1 VGRFPKGVS
10 VWKKGWME
18 KKGGDGVQKIMVL
31 VTLAIICG
39 ASWLGVKDTRGEDY
53 ERGKALFNEK
63 CQLCHGLKGDRNGPA
78 AAAYSPKP
86 ANFTDPKFWKDNPGK
101 EINNAIKNGYQAMP
115 AVDMK
120 ADEIKAIIDYMMHAF
135 KK

>member
-1 VGRFPKGVS
+1 MHKFIVFAA
-10 VWKKGWME
+10 
-18 KKGGDGVQKIMVL
+18 
-31 VTLAIICG
+31 LAIICT
-39 ASWLGVKDTRGEDY
+39 ASWLGVNDTRGEDY
-53 ERGKALFNEK
+53 EKGKALFNEK
-63 CQLCHGLKGDRNGPA
+63 CQLCHGVKGDGNGPA

-86 ANFTDPKFWKDNPGK
+86 ANFTDAKFWKDNPGK
-101 EINNAIKNGYQAMP
+101 KINNAIKNGYRAMP